1 MNRSYNAFNLLVGTG
16 EQSINNLSGALV
28 SQPAFN
34 QTLLTGSD
42 LQVFNSG
49 QFGGLVGSFD
59 QTLAA
64 RATTS
69 SGCSPASDRRP
80 SGANFSAPETKYLG
94 SFSGYTQIRYCK

>member
-49 QFGGLVGSFD
+49 QIGGLVGSFD

-64 RATTS
+64 
-69 SGCSPASDRRP
+69 
-80 SGANFSAPETKYLG
+80 GADLVGLFTG
-94 SFSGYTQIRYCK
+94 Q